1 MRDHEDINFEPA
13 RPESDELVRRLRE
26 LQWPS
31 VRPEVRERCWD
42 AFNRR
47 LAERLVPVDEAP
59 QSRRSAGTRLDYTR
73 RTTVAKVPPAIASCR
88 SRAWTARPT
97 RRLTARVA

>member
-1 MRDHEDINFEPA
+1 MRDPEDIDFEPLQT
-13 RPESDELVRRLRE
+13 ESDELVRRLRE

-42 AFNRR
+42 SFNRR
-47 LAERLVPVDEAP
+47 LAERLGPSDEPAP
-59 QSRRSAGTRLDYTR
+59 SRRNAGSRLDYSR
-73 RTTVAKVPPAIASCR
+73 RTIAAKVPPAIASCR

-97 RRLTARVA
+97 RHVTAFVA